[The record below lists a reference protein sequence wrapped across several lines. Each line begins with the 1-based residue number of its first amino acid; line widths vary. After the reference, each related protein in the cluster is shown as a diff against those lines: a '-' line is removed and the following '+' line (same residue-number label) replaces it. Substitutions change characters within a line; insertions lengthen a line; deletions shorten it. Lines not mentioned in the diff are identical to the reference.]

1 MIAFRF
7 CLRAFVAL
15 FFSLAAFA
23 GMTATASAQSS
34 SHYDM
39 QEIIDAGHGFFGS
52 TSGGLAK
59 LVEKAFQ
66 STLFQNLA
74 DAAQVPILFILEELR
89 DFRLG

>member
-1 MIAFRF
+1 MMAFRF

-39 QEIIDAGHGFFGS
+39 QEIIDAGRS
-52 TSGGLAK
+52 R
-59 LVEKAFQ
+59 
-66 STLFQNLA
+66 
-74 DAAQVPILFILEELR
+74 P
-89 DFRLG
+89 